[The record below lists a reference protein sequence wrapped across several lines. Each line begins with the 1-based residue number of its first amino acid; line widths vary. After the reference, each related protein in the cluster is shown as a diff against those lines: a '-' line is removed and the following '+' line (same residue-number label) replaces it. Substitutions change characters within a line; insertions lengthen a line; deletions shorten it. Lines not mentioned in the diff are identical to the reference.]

1 MFIPSKEQERNSH
14 SPDAQRM
21 HTFRLAQ
28 NIWQTSTF
36 QNFSKEVFLL
46 PHTLAKEEEPKKF
59 YIKAHK

>member
-21 HTFRLAQ
+21 HTFRFAQ

-36 QNFSKEVFLL
+36 QNFSKVFLL